1 MLYQWKIAMVISIS
15 IWILFHYFIVNIAVF
30 YSVGRG
36 DSSHLVTRGDSSH
49 SPLWGENTWKSKNK
63 N

>member
-1 MLYQWKIAMVISIS
+1 MLPEREEGCRSKGKTPKTFLV
-15 IWILFHYFIVNIAVF
+15 
-30 YSVGRG
+30 SVGRG

>member
-1 MLYQWKIAMVISIS
+1 MQYVKAPHLPARWEDESYVRHSES
-15 IWILFHYFIVNIAVF
+15 F
-30 YSVGRG
+30 YDSVGRG
-36 DSSHLVTRGDSSH
+36 DSSHHLVTRGDSSH